1 MRELFVDSI
10 SKSFDA
16 RPILNDIFISCKPG
30 DIIGLLGRNGSGKS
44 TLLKIIFGS
53 IKAENKYVRV
63 NGKILN
69 GLTQSKGKISYL
81 PQQSFLPAHLRVA
94 SIIKLLCTRDASTVL
109 QEHPMVKP
117 FLQRK
122 PKELSGG
129 EKRMIEIL
137 VILNAGA
144 DYVLMDEPFN
154 AIDPIF
160 RGEVKQLIRRYAVN
174 KGIIITDHDHRIVS
188 DVATKIVF
196 LHDGSARQIKSLEE
210 LGAGKYFPI

>member
-10 SKSFDA
+10 TKSFDA
-16 RPILNDIFISCKPG
+16 RPILNDIFISCAPG

-53 IKAENKYVRV
+53 INAENKYVRA

-69 GLTQSKGKISYL
+69 GVTQSKGKISYL
-81 PQQSFLPAHLRVA
+81 PQQTFLPAHLRVA
-94 SIIKLLCTRDASTVL
+94 SIIKLLCTRDASNSL
-109 QEHPMVKP
+109 QEHPIVKP
-117 FLQRK
+117 FLQSK
-122 PKELSGG
+122 PKQLSGG

-160 RGEVKQLIRRYAVN
+160 RGEVKQFIRQYAVN
-174 KGIIITDHDHRIVS
+174 KGMIITDHDYTNVL
-188 DVATKIVF
+188 DVATKIVL
-196 LHDGSARQIKSLEE
+196 LHEGSTREIKSLEE
-210 LGAGKYFPI
+210 LSAGKYFPM